1 MKLTSFIISVLC
13 FTLAL
18 QPNASNGRYAIFK
31 FSGDVSVQKA
41 RSLGWSNVSKRMS
54 VNPEDVCRIPKGG
67 SVSILDKKTNR
78 IFTVDEDG
86 VLDVKSLIEKA
97 ENASRRITARL
108 NDALASDLAM
118 ERRAVPTY
126 SILGATTHAGGEGGS
141 ALAVI
146 PTLADTVCHVLRQ
159 YVDSLSAGYAI
170 HSSDGLLVEKESLGD
185 GEFCFVI
192 SNSTNELYYFNIL
205 RLDYKTKEV
214 SFCITPVDAAGEIF
228 IPDGMY
234 LKLTQYPF
242 AEDVDEEYSYLFF
255 ATPRMI
261 DFHALDIK
269 LSNIS
274 QDSRMNLR
282 DIGCLKVVPVM

>member
-1 MKLTSFIISVLC
+1 MKLTSLIISVLC

-41 RSLGWSNVSKRMS
+41 RSGGWSNVSKRMS
-54 VNPEDVCRIPKGG
+54 VNPEDVCRISKGA
-67 SVSILDKKTNR
+67 SLSILDKKTNR
-78 IFTVDEDG
+78 IFTVDEAG

-126 SILGATTHAGGEGGS
+126 SILGATTHAGGEGDS
-141 ALAVI
+141 ALAAI
-146 PTLADTVCHVLRQ
+146 PTLTDTVCHVLRQ
-159 YVDSLSAGYAI
+159 YVDSLAGGHEI
-170 HSSDGLLVEKESLGD
+170 HPSDGLRVEKESLGD

-192 SNSTNELYYFNIL
+192 SNSTSELYYFNIL
-205 RLDYKTKEV
+205 RLDHRTREV

-242 AEDVDEEYSYLFF
+242 AEDEDEEYSYLFF
-255 ATPRMI
+255 ATPKMI
-261 DFHALDIK
+261 DFNALSK
-269 LSNIS
+269 MLSDTPQAS
-274 QDSRMNLR
+274 GMNLR
-282 DIGCLKVVPVM
+282 DNDCLKVVPVM